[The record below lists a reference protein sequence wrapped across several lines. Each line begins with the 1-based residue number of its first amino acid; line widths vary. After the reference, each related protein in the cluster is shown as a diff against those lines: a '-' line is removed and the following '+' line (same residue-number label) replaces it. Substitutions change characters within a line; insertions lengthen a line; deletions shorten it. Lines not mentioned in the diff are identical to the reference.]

1 MRELIT
7 NADNDLAY
15 GPRLDPQAEGYT
27 LGKFPFNV
35 DDIKDV
41 IHIGDKTF
49 PGSAGLFELIFK
61 SHPRE
66 VGEGDKKIY
75 GEIMRPSSLHL
86 NERGGVK
93 SNRREKNTKFIKSL
107 KDRIEERR
115 GDHEIT
121 SFYDAFDS
129 FSGGGLQ
136 SQYIKKPVRY
146 VYWDD
151 PNESVE
157 RLKLLVSER
166 SAGYGSLNNEII
178 SILEELRERSIIIN
192 TWGSHLFPTF

>member
-1 MRELIT
+1 MDE
-7 NADNDLAY
+7 
-15 GPRLDPQAEGYT
+15 
-27 LGKFPFNV
+27 V
-35 DDIKDV
+35 KDV

-49 PGSAGLFELIFK
+49 PGCAGLYELTFK

-75 GEIMRPSSLHL
+75 SEIMRLSGLHL
-86 NERGGVK
+86 NEEGGVK
-93 SNRREKNTKFIKSL
+93 ANRGEKYTKFIKPL

-121 SFYDAFDS
+121 SFHDAFDS

-136 SQYIKKPVRY
+136 SQYDEKPVRY

-151 PNESVE
+151 PNELVE
-157 RLKLLVSER
+157 RLELLVSER
-166 SAGYGSLNNEII
+166 SAGHGGLSNEII
-178 SILEELRERSIIIN
+178 SILEELRRRGIIIN
-192 TWGSHLFPTF
+192 SRESRLFMTFQDGRSIETFR